1 MKLNLKAFA
10 LASGIAL
17 GGGLMFLTIWTI
29 IFEGQTHQANFFSH
43 IYRGYDVSYLGSVIG
58 LAWGLVDGAA
68 SGFAFG
74 WLYNKLVDK
83 FAGRT
88 E

>member
-10 LASGIAL
+10 VAGGLAL

-29 IFEGQTHQANFFSH
+29 IFEGETHQLNFFSH
-43 IYRGYDVSYLGSVIG
+43 IYRGYNISYIGSVIG

-83 FAGRT
+83 FQIK
-88 E
+88 